1 MDDDTVPCVVSPRF
15 MVGRMEGGIPLLYSK
30 AGVTPPVGTKRR
42 SRALVVGL
50 EKLCESS
57 LTVECFIG
65 GRQLETVRQRSAIES
80 KSFFSQT
87 KILVYVIKPD
97 PPYPA

>member
-1 MDDDTVPCVVSPRF
+1 MGAFS
-15 MVGRMEGGIPLLYSK
+15 LLYSE
-30 AGVTPPVGTKRR
+30 AGVTLPVCTKRR

-80 KSFFSQT
+80 KSFLSQT